1 MKASINVQ
9 AMEATNN
16 PKVLGAARHYLTTFI
31 PDQFTAAPTRHLVVL
46 TCMDARLDL
55 FRLLGLAVGD
65 SHILRNAGGRA
76 TDDAIRSLILSS
88 HLLGTREYVV
98 IHHTGCGL
106 HQITNEK
113 ICDLVEEATGTR
125 PEIDFAPFDDVE
137 ISVAVD
143 VERIR
148 TCRLLPEG
156 AVVWGA
162 VYDVHTGTLREIVK
176 PTSVNRT

>member
-1 MKASINVQ
+1 MGKSISH
-9 AMEATNN
+9 EI
-16 PKVLGAARHYLTTFI
+16 LAAAQKYSTTFV

-113 ICDLVEEATGTR
+113 IGDLVEVATGTR
-125 PEIDFAPFDDVE
+125 PNIDFAPFDDVE
-137 ISVAVD
+137 VSVAID

-148 TCRLLPEG
+148 TCPLLPTD

-162 VYDVHTGTLREIVK
+162 VYDVHTGTLRQIVQ
-176 PTSVNRT
+176 PTAVTRL

>member
-1 MKASINVQ
+1 MVKTISH
-9 AMEATNN
+9 E
-16 PKVLGAARHYLTTFI
+16 VLAAAQKYSETFI

-55 FRLLGLAVGD
+55 FRLLGLSVGD

-76 TDDAIRSLILSS
+76 TDDAIRSLVLSS
-88 HLLGTREYVV
+88 HLLGTREFVV

-113 ICDLVEEATGTR
+113 ISDLVEEATGTR
-125 PEIDFAPFDDVE
+125 PNIDFAPFDDIE
-137 ISVAVD
+137 ISVTID

-148 TCRLLPEG
+148 TCPLLPTD

-162 VYDVHTGTLREIVK
+162 VYDVHTGTLREIVE
-176 PTSVNRT
+176 PTAVTRI

>member
-1 MKASINVQ
+1 MVKTIRH
-9 AMEATNN
+9 E
-16 PKVLGAARHYLTTFI
+16 VLAAAEKYAATFI

-55 FRLLGLAVGD
+55 FRLLGLSVGD

-88 HLLGTREYVV
+88 HLLGTREFIV

-106 HQITNEK
+106 HQITNET
-113 ICDLVEEATGTR
+113 ISDFVEEATGTR
-125 PEIDFAPFDDVE
+125 PSIDFAPFDDVE
-137 ISVAVD
+137 VSVAID

-148 TCRLLPEG
+148 TCPLLPTD

-162 VYDVHTGTLREIVK
+162 VYDVHTGTLSEIVK
-176 PTSVNRT
+176 PTAVTGN

>member
-1 MKASINVQ
+1 MGKTISS
-9 AMEATNN
+9 E
-16 PKVLGAARHYLTTFI
+16 VLAAAAKYSTMFI

-76 TDDAIRSLILSS
+76 TDDAVRSLILSS
-88 HLLGTREYVV
+88 HLLGTREFVV

-113 ICDLVEEATGTR
+113 ISNLVEEATGTR
-125 PEIDFAPFDDVE
+125 PTIDFAPFDDVDV
-137 ISVAVD
+137 SVTVD

-148 TCRLLPEG
+148 TCPMLPLD

-162 VYDVHTGTLREIVK
+162 VYDVHTGTLRQVVEPTEIA
-176 PTSVNRT
+176 RI

>member
-1 MKASINVQ
+1 MVKTIRH
-9 AMEATNN
+9 E
-16 PKVLGAARHYLTTFI
+16 VLAAAERYATTFI

-55 FRLLGLAVGD
+55 FRLLGLSVGD

-88 HLLGTREYVV
+88 HLLGTREFIV

-106 HQITNEK
+106 HQVTNK
-113 ICDLVEEATGTR
+113 NISDFVEEATGTR
-125 PEIDFAPFDDVE
+125 PVIDFAPFDDVE
-137 ISVAVD
+137 VSVAID
-143 VERIR
+143 VELIR
-148 TCRLLPEG
+148 TCPLLPTD

-162 VYDVHTGTLREIVK
+162 VYDVHTGRLREIVE
-176 PTSVNRT
+176 PTSITRT